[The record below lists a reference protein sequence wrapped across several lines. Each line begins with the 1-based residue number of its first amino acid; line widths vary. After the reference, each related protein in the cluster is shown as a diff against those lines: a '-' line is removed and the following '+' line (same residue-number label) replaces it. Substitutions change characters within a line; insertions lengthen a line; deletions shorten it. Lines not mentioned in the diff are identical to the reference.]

1 MGSIATTSSPRTG
14 LWTAATCAGLLAVFA
29 ALSWFAVETK
39 CATFD
44 EPLHAASAYVSTF
57 DSEYRIDPEDP
68 PLWKYWAMLP
78 HHTGELYIEHQ
89 GKGWDWAIVQ
99 PRNQSVWAGHMLYNT
114 TGVDGT
120 GFIERTRMMFLPLGV
135 IAGAAMALLSYRLF
149 GRIAAIVTTVLF
161 SFDPTFLAHSPLVK
175 NDVSITL
182 VMLLFMTTVYQVGRR
197 LTWMNALALGLLLG
211 VGLTVKY
218 SGVLLGPMMGLALLV
233 RVSLPTPWIV
243 IGQELHLRRQRLL
256 AAIGV
261 MIAATIMACI
271 IVWACYRFRFDSGP
285 GGAQLDMTPILQMV
299 ADNRF
304 FLHEHRWPEHDES
317 HGWEN
322 SATVRVAMLFEKHH
336 LLPEAWIGG
345 FLSTY
350 SAAIVRPAFLMGK
363 IYETGCWYYFPL
375 AMLFKMPVAT
385 LLAMMAGVIWGMTRL
400 YSVFSRHACLP
411 AEAASMLAGCTKT
424 SNTWRLACLWIP
436 IVIYGASA
444 MSSNLNL
451 GIRHLLPIMPFVF
464 ILLGSCASTLHRHRP
479 KVFTISSVVL
489 GLALAVETIAAFPDY
504 IPFFNLAV
512 GGNRA
517 GLKLLA
523 DSNLD
528 WGQDLPA
535 VAIWQSKH
543 PETPLYLIYFGRVPP
558 EVYDIKYAPDL
569 LHPCMLGVSATTLQG
584 IYLEPGKKQTFR
596 PLWNVAPREVLD
608 GTIYLYRF
616 PADMPSP
623 EVAEDIQ
630 RLIGGTPQTPIKTGD
645 K

>member
-1 MGSIATTSSPRTG
+1 M
-14 LWTAATCAGLLAVFA
+14 LAVFA

-135 IAGAAMALLSYRLF
+135 IAGAAMAFWSYRLF

-182 VMLLFMTTVYQVGRR
+182 VMLLFMITVYQVGRR

-218 SGVLLGPMMGLALLV
+218 SGVLLGPMMALALLV

-243 IGQELHLRRQRLL
+243 IGQELHRRRQRLL

-261 MIAATIMACI
+261 MIVATIMACI

-317 HGWEN
+317 RGWEN

-336 LLPEAWIGG
+336 LLPQAWIGG

-350 SAAIVRPAFLMGK
+350 AAAIVRPAFLMGK

-385 LLAMMAGVIWGMTRL
+385 LLTLAAGVIWGMTRL
-400 YSVFSRHACLP
+400 YSAFSRRACSP
-411 AEAASMLAGCTKT
+411 SEAASMLAGCTKT

-464 ILLGSCASTLHRHRP
+464 ILLGSCRSDAASASTE
-479 KVFTISSVVL
+479 S
-489 GLALAVETIAAFPDY
+489 
-504 IPFFNLAV
+504 
-512 GGNRA
+512 
-517 GLKLLA
+517 
-523 DSNLD
+523 
-528 WGQDLPA
+528 
-535 VAIWQSKH
+535 
-543 PETPLYLIYFGRVPP
+543 
-558 EVYDIKYAPDL
+558 VYDLVGCSWFGAGRGDVCCVSRLHPILQPGRRRQPRGPEIARGFQSRLGPGSARGRGMAIQTPGNAAVPDL
-569 LHPCMLGVSATTLQG
+569 FRPGASRGLRHQIRSRSVASLHPG
-584 IYLEPGKKQTFR
+584 R
-596 PLWNVAPREVLD
+596 
-608 GTIYLYRF
+608 
-616 PADMPSP
+616 
-623 EVAEDIQ
+623 Q
-630 RLIGGTPQTPIKTGD
+630 RDDAAGNLS
-645 K
+645 